1 MKLTNILYIFLLM
14 VAVSLTSCSLETDT
28 VSGDG
33 NIEGFWH
40 LELIETLAADSIS
53 EPVVTDCSKL
63 RLFWAIQHKL
73 LVLTDKDGNY
83 KVLNCR
89 FTVGGGQLTI
99 TEVYE
104 ASTERVDTPTDDL
117 SLLAPYGITRLNP
130 TFSYT
135 LSGSH
140 LTLTDGNTRL
150 YLKRF

>member
-1 MKLTNILYIFLLM
+1 MATTL
-14 VAVSLTSCSLETDT
+14 ASCSLETDT

-40 LELIETLAADSIS
+40 LERIETLATDSTS
-53 EPVVTDCSKL
+53 ESTVTDCSKM

-73 LVLTDKDGNY
+73 LQLTDKDGNY

-89 FTVGGGQLTI
+89 FTVSGGQLTI

-104 ASTERVDTPTDDL
+104 ASTERVDTPTDNV

-135 LSGSH
+135 ISGSH